1 MLVGCLTNQHV
12 MFLLGLTA
20 MRILPPRPIPQLSSV
35 SRNPH
40 FKHLYIF
47 YNIPFSFVSP
57 LPPHTPYVQLAPSTC
72 LRTSFIPS
80 HFAFY
85 LRPHPQCISH
95 STESHPHTPF
105 ICTLTLHSS
114 HPHTPLICTL
124 TLHTSHP
131 HTPLICTLTLNS
143 FAPSHSTHHTLTL
156 HSPMPTPSMC
166 SPPMYIPPFVYLF
179 LFVCLSYVCEDIIQ
193 VFHLFL
199 SFCRLLGVTI
209 SRKR

>member
-1 MLVGCLTNQHV
+1 MLVGCPTNWHV
-12 MFLLGLTA
+12 VFLLGLTA

-35 SRNPH
+35 SCNPH

-72 LRTSFIPS
+72 LHTSFIPS

-105 ICTLTLHSS
+105 ICTFTLHSS

-124 TLHTSHP
+124 TLHSFAPSHFTHLHP
-131 HTPLICTLTLNS
+131 HTPLIT
-143 FAPSHSTHHTLTL
+143 PSHSTHPCPH
-156 HSPMPTPSMC
+156 
-166 SPPMYIPPFVYLF
+166 PPCVHPLYFTICLFIFVYLF
-179 LFVCLSYVCEDIIQ
+179 VLCA
-193 VFHLFL
+193 
-199 SFCRLLGVTI
+199 
-209 SRKR
+209 